1 MQRFFI
7 SLALAALAA
16 CAAPDTATQ
25 PEPQSAQHEA
35 AKAVFDQALSAYQ
48 GKDYAAALPLF
59 REAAAQ
65 GFFKADRYIGLMYL
79 NGEGVDKDPQQ
90 AFAAFSRASAKDIT
104 GQYWLGHCYE
114 NGIGTAQDMA
124 QAVYWYQKSAQRGDH
139 VSQPA
144 VDALKRLGVA
154 VEKAAS

>member
-79 NGEGVDKDPQQ
+79 NGEVWIKTRSKPLPPS
-90 AFAAFSRASAKDIT
+90 AAHQRKTLPANTGSAIATKTASARRKIWRRLCT
-104 GQYWLGHCYE
+104 GIKNPH
-114 NGIGTAQDMA
+114 N
-124 QAVYWYQKSAQRGDH
+124 
-139 VSQPA
+139 
-144 VDALKRLGVA
+144 
-154 VEKAAS
+154 AATMFRNRPLMR